1 MGFLRREEP
10 LHEKLAREG
19 GLDFQRSV
27 QEQPGLGPLDSQH
40 PFWQVAGI
48 HGVPRARE
56 WDATA
61 TAEAP
66 GLPGD
71 ELEFVVMEDGTLV
84 VDEDL
89 PEDALTPIA
98 DELENTISPP
108 YHALARRWEGEL
120 WSAAALQ
127 VDVVEVPEDVSGDEV
142 VLAVQD
148 GERTLTIDGERANE
162 ELPSLEAFGAGQ
174 FDAFVLRASRLD
186 GVSWEVTVNPL

>member
-1 MGFLRREEP
+1 VGFLRREEP

-27 QEQPGLGPLDSQH
+27 QEPGVGPLDPQH
-40 PFWQVAGI
+40 PLWQVAGI

-66 GLPGD
+66 GLPGG
-71 ELEFVVMEDGTLV
+71 ELEFVVMEDSTLV

-89 PEDALTPIA
+89 PDDALTPIA
-98 DELENTISPP
+98 DELENTIAPP
-108 YHALARRWEGEL
+108 YHALARRWEGDL
-120 WSAAALQ
+120 WSAAAME
-127 VDVVEVPEDVSGDEV
+127 VDIVDVPEDVSGDEV

-148 GERTLTIDGERANE
+148 GERTLTVDGEHASE
-162 ELPSLEAFGAGQ
+162 ELPTLEAFGMGQ
-174 FDAFVLRASRLD
+174 YEAFVLQASRLD
-186 GVSWEVTVNPL
+186 GTSWEVTVTPL